1 MFGPCLQDI
10 LEWFNLR
17 KFLAIYDFDI
27 VGSTSRSDY
36 TIDRDVRREMLKATS
51 LREVEMEH
59 YFVAAVRLQ
68 GQILALDILGM
79 LEGNRTFRH
88 LVQ

>member
-1 MFGPCLQDI
+1 
-10 LEWFNLR
+10 
-17 KFLAIYDFDI
+17 
-27 VGSTSRSDY
+27 
-36 TIDRDVRREMLKATS
+36 MLIATS

-59 YFVAAVRLQ
+59 YFVAAVGLQ
-68 GQILALDILGM
+68 GQVLALDILGM